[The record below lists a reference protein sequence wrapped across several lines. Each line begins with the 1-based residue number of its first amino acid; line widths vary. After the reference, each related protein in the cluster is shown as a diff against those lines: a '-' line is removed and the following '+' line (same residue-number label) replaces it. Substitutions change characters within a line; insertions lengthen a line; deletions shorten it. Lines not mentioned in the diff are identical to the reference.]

1 MGRFLL
7 FSVVLAL
14 LTLAIDGYVYLNWR
28 RFAQGRPLLRWTL
41 AIYRILLILMP
52 LTLPAYFLLFR
63 WWEVEPKLARALF
76 LGFWAVYYVPK
87 VPIAF
92 VLAVKD
98 SFRGLRYVLRRLL
111 PQSQPAS
118 TPPSTQPTQR
128 MSRAA
133 FLQKL
138 GWAAAALPFVAVG
151 HGVLRTLYDF
161 VVYRVALPIP
171 NLPSALDGLTIG
183 QLSDLHAGS
192 FFSPQPA
199 LEAVELL
206 LAQKPDLIV
215 LTGDYV
221 NHDADEL
228 PIIIPAL
235 RQLQA
240 ELGVWGCL
248 GNHEHYA
255 HTPDVVRRLHEQT
268 PLRLLINAH
277 HTFYID
283 GARLHL
289 IGTDNTGFRQ
299 RFADLPKALH
309 GLDAD
314 PHGEEFRLLLAHDPT
329 FWDLEVRPHYPD
341 MDLMLCGHTHGGQV
355 GIELGPLRWGLAN
368 LVYPR
373 WAGLYLE
380 PSSAPRGRQYL
391 YVNRGLGTV
400 GPPLRLGI
408 RPEITLI
415 TLRRA

>member
-1 MGRFLL
+1 MGRFVL
-7 FSVVLAL
+7 FSVALAL
-14 LTLAIDGYVYLNWR
+14 LTLTIDGYVYLNWR
-28 RFAQGRPLLRWTL
+28 RFAQVRPALRWTL
-41 AIYRILLILMP
+41 TVYRILLVLMP
-52 LTLPAYFLLFR
+52 LALPVYSLLFR

-76 LGFWAVYYVPK
+76 FGFWAVYYVPK
-87 VPIAF
+87 VPIALA
-92 VLAVKD
+92 LAVKD
-98 SFRGLRYVLRRLL
+98 GIRVFRYVFQRLR
-111 PQSQPAS
+111 PQAAS
-118 TPPSTQPTQR
+118 TALSTQPSHS

-138 GWAAAALPFVAVG
+138 GWAAAALPFVAVA

-161 VVYRVALPIP
+161 VLYRVTLPIP
-171 NLPSALDGLTIG
+171 NLPPALDGLTIG

-192 FFSPQPA
+192 LFSPQPV
-199 LEAVELL
+199 LEAITLL

-235 RQLQA
+235 QQLRA

-255 HTPDVVRRLHEQT
+255 HTPDVVGRLHAQT

-309 GLDAD
+309 GLDTD
-314 PHGEEFRLLLAHDPT
+314 PNGDEFRLLLAHDPT
-329 FWDLEVRPHYPD
+329 FWDLEVRPRYPD
-341 MDLMLCGHTHGGQV
+341 IDLMLCGHTHGGQI
-355 GIELGPLRWGLAN
+355 GIELGPLRWGLAS

-373 WAGLYLE
+373 WAGLYTE
-380 PSSAPRGRQYL
+380 PAVAPRGRQHL